1 MTEVEKLDLKNIR
14 IGLNFA
20 KEQLDEHNF
29 NGAVEVQHV
38 VLDRIISFLE
48 GDHMEDNSSPDIIA
62 PNGED

>member
-1 MTEVEKLDLKNIR
+1 MTVVEKLDLKNIR
-14 IGLNFA
+14 IGLDFA
-20 KEQLDEHNF
+20 KSQLYEHNF

-48 GDHMEDNSSPDIIA
+48 GDHMEDSSSPDLIA